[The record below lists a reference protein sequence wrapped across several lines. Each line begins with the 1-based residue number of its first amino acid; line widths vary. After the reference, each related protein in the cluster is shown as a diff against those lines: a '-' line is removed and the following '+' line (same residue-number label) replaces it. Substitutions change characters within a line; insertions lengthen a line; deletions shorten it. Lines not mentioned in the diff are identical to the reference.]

1 MRIIRAA
8 EHKVVPWKNGGGITR
23 EVLVE
28 PDPAD
33 PAQFLWRIS
42 IATVAL
48 AGPFSR
54 FPGIDRSIAV
64 LDGEG
69 MRLDVEGES
78 VTLLPGDE
86 PFAFSGDSEVRS
98 ELIGGETI
106 DLNVM
111 TRRGAFTHQMA
122 RLRCDSL
129 AVATG
134 LGETNVLVFTG
145 PATVAGAPV
154 DWLDAM
160 VGLGRG
166 EKVRVCASKPCW
178 VLVIGLEPA
187 QNSGRYP

>member
-8 EHKVVPWKNGGGITR
+8 EHRVVPWKNGGGLTR

-42 IATVAL
+42 IATVSQ
-48 AGPFSR
+48 AGPFSH

-69 MRLDVEGES
+69 MWLGVEGEV
-78 VTLLPGDE
+78 VTLRPDSA
-86 PFAFSGDSEVRS
+86 PFAFSGDLDVQSEM
-98 ELIGGETI
+98 IGGETT

-111 TRRGAFTHQMA
+111 TRRDAFAHTMT
-122 RLRCDSL
+122 RLRCDGL
-129 AVATG
+129 AVADGTS
-134 LGETNVLVFTG
+134 EVNVLVFTA

-154 DWLDAM
+154 DRFDVM

-166 EKVRVCASKPCW
+166 ERIRVQAAQPCDL
-178 VLVIGLEPA
+178 LVIGIEPVA
-187 QNSGRYP
+187 G

>member
-1 MRIIRAA
+1 MRIIRASD
-8 EHKVVPWKNGGGITR
+8 HRVMPWKNGGGATR

-28 PDPAD
+28 PDPDD

-42 IATVAL
+42 IATVAQ

-86 PFAFSGDSEVRS
+86 PFAFSGDLDVRS
-98 ELIGGETI
+98 ELICGKTI

-129 AVATG
+129 SVATG

-166 EKVRVCASKPCW
+166 ERMRIRADGPCD

-187 QNSGRYP
+187 QAAA

>member
-8 EHKVVPWKNGGGITR
+8 EHRVVPWKNGGGLTR

-42 IATVAL
+42 IATVAQ

-54 FPGIDRSIAV
+54 FPGIDRGIAV
-64 LDGEG
+64 LAGAG
-69 MRLDVEGES
+69 MRLDVDGEA
-78 VTLLPGDE
+78 VTLLRGGE
-86 PFAFSGDSEVRS
+86 PFRFSGDAEVRS
-98 ELIGGETI
+98 ELIAGETI

-111 TRRGAFTHQMA
+111 TRRGAFTHQMT
-122 RLRCDSL
+122 RLRCDPL
-129 AVATG
+129 AMATG
-134 LGETNVLVFTG
+134 LGDTNVLVFTG

-160 VGLGRG
+160 VGIGRG
-166 EKVRVCASKPCW
+166 EKVRVRATEPCEIFMIS
-178 VLVIGLEPA
+178 VEEVG
-187 QNSGRYP
+187 